1 MVFKCAVVLVSL
13 RVCIRVPP
21 EECVY
26 VAVYMYK
33 FVCINCIHMISYKT
47 YRLMYYRS
55 WLHNPEVHRAGN
67 QEGREQ
73 CSC

>member
-13 RVCIRVPP
+13 HVCIRVPP
-21 EECVY
+21 EERVY

-47 YRLMYYRS
+47 
-55 WLHNPEVHRAGN
+55 
-67 QEGREQ
+67 
-73 CSC
+73 